1 MKSEKRKK
9 KKVCI
14 FTDFAK
20 GIIAGFVGSVIIFS
34 VLIAFHFLN
43 RRDKELIEYAQR
55 QIELQELRE
64 DYANR
69 DFIEFLEDMPDVRTA
84 ADGAI
89 AEFERKRD
97 EILERF
103 RNRLAD

>member
-1 MKSEKRKK
+1 M
-9 KKVCI
+9 KKVKLLNCI
-14 FTDFAK
+14 TDFGK
-20 GIIAGFVGSVIIFS
+20 GLIAGFLLSAIIFGFA
-34 VLIAFHFLN
+34 VGMMYYRN
-43 RRDKELIEYAQR
+43 KDKELIEYAQR

-64 DYANR
+64 DYTNR